1 MASDAAD
8 FATLLSRARQGD
20 EAAMAELAREYEAEV
35 RIVARVLLG
44 PKLRPYL
51 DSLDLVQSVHRSL
64 MVGLRAGKVDVSSPE
79 RLVALTLTMVR
90 RKIARQWRRHQR
102 QQRLDVR
109 EADSDA
115 LTGRL
120 MELTRPEDDPAKQAQ
135 LRDTL
140 RRVCDGLDD
149 LDRQVLGLRLA
160 GHSTAEAA
168 RQLSQNAD
176 VLRVR
181 MSRLRQRL
189 RTAGVHEEF
198 V

>member
-1 MASDAAD
+1 
-8 FATLLSRARQGD
+8 
-20 EAAMAELAREYEAEV
+20 
-35 RIVARVLLG
+35 
-44 PKLRPYL
+44 
-51 DSLDLVQSVHRSL
+51 
-64 MVGLRAGKVDVSSPE
+64 
-79 RLVALTLTMVR
+79 
-90 RKIARQWRRHQR
+90 
-102 QQRLDVR
+102 LDVR